1 MPSEVAG
8 FKRLRHLKVVKLEG
22 AMNEED
28 KVSLIELVS
37 VEPLIVAKSHE
48 SRICRL
54 AEVPKDQKR
63 RQCYKF
69 VEVEECSSEL
79 CFKHAHIDI

>member
-8 FKRLRHLKVVKLEG
+8 FKRLCHLKVVKLDG
-22 AMNEED
+22 AMNEEN
-28 KVSLIELVS
+28 KISLIEHMLELVS

-54 AEVPKDQKR
+54 ADWQRSLRTQHWKDKSH
-63 RQCYKF
+63 Y
-69 VEVEECSSEL
+69 EL
-79 CFKHAHIDI
+79 VAEND

>member
-1 MPSEVAG
+1 MS
-8 FKRLRHLKVVKLEG
+8 
-22 AMNEED
+22 EED
-28 KVSLIELVS
+28 KVSLIEHMLELVS

-48 SRICRL
+48 SWICRL

-69 VEVEECSSEL
+69 VEV
-79 CFKHAHIDI
+79 

>member
-8 FKRLRHLKVVKLEG
+8 FKRLCHLKVVKLDG
-22 AMNEED
+22 AMNEEN
-28 KVSLIELVS
+28 KISLIEHMLELVS

-54 AEVPKDQKR
+54 AEVPKDTTLE
-63 RQCYKF
+63 RQ
-69 VEVEECSSEL
+69 VPL
-79 CFKHAHIDI
+79 